1 MSSEVRWHPTGRII
15 VIKNFDILTV
25 DDVIGQAT
33 QITEMMN
40 AAAQP
45 VHIIDD
51 LSRINGIDPK
61 LTLLPFKMPN
71 IMKFA
76 QHPNLDIIA
85 LVGMTN
91 PLAAFA
97 FEVVTK
103 LHKNLTSQYF
113 ATVEQAAEWLL
124 EVDRIRQRVAVV

>member
-1 MSSEVRWHPTGRII
+1 
-15 VIKNFDILTV
+15 
-25 DDVIGQAT
+25 
-33 QITEMMN
+33 
-40 AAAQP
+40 
-45 VHIIDD
+45 
-51 LSRINGIDPK
+51 
-61 LTLLPFKMPN
+61 MPQ

-103 LHKNLTSQYF
+103 FHKNLTSQHF

-124 EVDRIRQRVAVV
+124 EVNRIRQRVAVV